1 VGEEARPQDEMRPI
15 TALCVDIV
23 GSTGLGER
31 LGPDEVKA
39 LVGECVTQFACLPA
53 LDRIALAPGSE

>member
-1 VGEEARPQDEMRPI
+1 MRQDEMRPI
-15 TALCVDIV
+15 TALFVDIV

-39 LVGECVTQFACLPA
+39 LVGECVT
-53 LDRIALAPGSE
+53 R